1 MYELK
6 KVNKIDHEVIQVH
19 TPCRADTMDAE
30 TNTACG
36 FANHGTVLQR
46 IIDSLNGIILHAN
59 KET

>member
-1 MYELK
+1 
-6 KVNKIDHEVIQVH
+6 
-19 TPCRADTMDAE
+19 MDAE